1 MSNNKNEDKDFDV
14 LNEKVAPTFSGN
26 ENDNSN
32 SEIDKTESANLESEV
47 TTNEDE
53 LTSGNNEDNN
63 LQSTGEEAPSI
74 EHDLE
79 EQQSQ
84 QNQIEKRK
92 SPKWRWNFLNTVL
105 ALSSLGAVSFLILVG
120 NPLANKSDT
129 QVTNNNIKDITKS
142 LTTIHG
148 EVTKL
153 KNQLNSKADNETR
166 LKERQKDNERITGIE
181 QQLTSVSLQIRE
193 IKKQSEMPRQPSQ
206 GGSSSIN
213 IDTIKNELKNVTDK
227 QNEIAK
233 KVNSVASQYNKL
245 IDEQKQKSTS
255 VKSDILLAPN
265 ELTKLLNGNSL
276 LGINLTNGNA
286 QAIFNNSI
294 RGAFIAETGEQVGE
308 LTIINVTPERV
319 DLKSKTHKIGSLTT
333 K

>member
-1 MSNNKNEDKDFDV
+1 
-14 LNEKVAPTFSGN
+14 
-26 ENDNSN
+26 
-32 SEIDKTESANLESEV
+32 
-47 TTNEDE
+47 
-53 LTSGNNEDNN
+53 
-63 LQSTGEEAPSI
+63 
-74 EHDLE
+74 
-79 EQQSQ
+79 
-84 QNQIEKRK
+84 
-92 SPKWRWNFLNTVL
+92 
-105 ALSSLGAVSFLILVG
+105 
-120 NPLANKSDT
+120 
-129 QVTNNNIKDITKS
+129 
-142 LTTIHG
+142 
-148 EVTKL
+148 
-153 KNQLNSKADNETR
+153 
-166 LKERQKDNERITGIE
+166 
-181 QQLTSVSLQIRE
+181 
-193 IKKQSEMPRQPSQ
+193 MPRQPSQ